1 MQRKLKTNIMY
12 RKFPSGVIGALFI
25 IRGIN
30 NFIEPV
36 KMYQL
41 GAFSDVDYA
50 RTVMTTI
57 PAKLNEYTSLHKDL
71 INQGFNI
78 TVIKKRDKR

>member
-36 KMYQL
+36 KMYQSA
-41 GAFSDVDYA
+41 GFSDVDYA